1 MCLRLT
7 SRWHVGTTATRVCF
21 QNWTNWQGGR
31 HELDFVLGPGDF
43 MEVKRG
49 RTGPLDFAWFP
60 KSFPEGR
67 LTVVSA
73 SRFETDRIVGMTLED
88 FLLGGQP

>member
-1 MCLRLT
+1 
-7 SRWHVGTTATRVCF
+7 VCF